1 LDYYGVLTYIIELG
15 YFGRN
20 NVVLFRCDW
29 WDVYSKGREYNEDKY
44 GFILVNSK
52 RKLRTNEPYVLASQ
66 AQKVYYVKDT
76 KDPNWLVVVK
86 TKPQDWCDVLE
97 EDTNEACQENED
109 IGSILFIFNV
119 SDNEHGFS
127 LDKNDLTQTTNN
139 GNPIMSME
147 VIDEDDGDERDVYW
161 FNRWWRK

>member
-1 LDYYGVLTYIIELG
+1 M
-15 YFGRN
+15 
-20 NVVLFRCDW
+20 
-29 WDVYSKGREYNEDKY
+29 
-44 GFILVNSK
+44 
-52 RKLRTNEPYVLASQ
+52 
-66 AQKVYYVKDT
+66 
-76 KDPNWLVVVK
+76 
-86 TKPQDWCDVLE
+86 LE

-147 VIDEDDGDERDVYW
+147 VIDEDDGDERDVY
-161 FNRWWRK
+161 